1 MTQDAAG
8 LWSKPFILCWLAN
21 FFQGVGFNLF
31 LHFPGFL
38 TELGASSV
46 VIGWISATMAVTA
59 IAVRPVIGQI
69 MDSRGRRGLILFG
82 SLLNIG
88 VTGLYL
94 TVDQIGPWVYVI
106 RGLHGVAEAIL
117 FTVLFTYAADHVPR
131 TRLTEGLALFGVSG
145 MLPMSIGGLLGDGIL
160 DVKGYP
166 ALFQTALACNG
177 VAFILAVGLYD
188 SPRSGGTERAL
199 PRLGFFGV
207 ARQADLLPIWWL
219 TTIFFIALSAIFVFL
234 KTFVMARGV
243 GSVGGFFSAYA
254 AVAIALR
261 IGLGWVPDRVGALRV
276 LVPSVLALAGGMLAL
291 ALAESSREV
300 LMAGALC
307 GLGHGYT
314 FPILSGLVVTRVGE
328 ADRGSAL
335 ALFTGIADL
344 GAVVGSPLFGW
355 MAERWSYTALY
366 TVVAAGLALGV
377 AIFWPWDRVRTRA
390 PSSDRL
396 I

>member
-1 MTQDAAG
+1 M
-8 LWSKPFILCWLAN
+8 
-21 FFQGVGFNLF
+21 
-31 LHFPGFL
+31 
-38 TELGASSV
+38 
-46 VIGWISATMAVTA
+46 
-59 IAVRPVIGQI
+59 
-69 MDSRGRRGLILFG
+69 
-82 SLLNIG
+82 
-88 VTGLYL
+88 
-94 TVDQIGPWVYVI
+94 
-106 RGLHGVAEAIL
+106 
-117 FTVLFTYAADHVPR
+117 
-131 TRLTEGLALFGVSG
+131 
-145 MLPMSIGGLLGDGIL
+145 
-160 DVKGYP
+160 
-166 ALFQTALACNG
+166 
-177 VAFILAVGLYD
+177 
-188 SPRSGGTERAL
+188 
-199 PRLGFFGV
+199 
-207 ARQADLLPIWWL
+207 
-219 TTIFFIALSAIFVFL
+219 
-234 KTFVMARGV
+234 
-243 GSVGGFFSAYA
+243 GGFFSAYA